1 MFARSISAVV
11 AGAVILFAAGCTS
24 NGSAFN
30 PPGGSH
36 LTFKHMYIS
45 DDSSPG
51 HVYVY
56 DLPVTSSSSP
66 VATVAVGIDPAML
79 FVDAKGRLF
88 VPEFTD
94 TSTTV
99 QVFKTPLTAAS
110 SPAFDLTTSQTDP
123 GAVAEDAAGNVYVA
137 DVDSGGYIDAYHG
150 PVNGA
155 ASPSYTISNNG
166 VGNSGLEDPYDI
178 AVAPNGDIY
187 ASDTKDIN
195 QFTPPFS
202 SASTPSSSVTPNQ
215 DNYGLRVDTQG
226 RVFVAD
232 ATADGEIDVY
242 TQPFPASGNGLRS
255 FAINVS
261 TTYVLGMA
269 FDGSG
274 NLWTVDGNGVL
285 WEIKAPITSSS
296 TAQQVLTVTNG
307 YGIAFGP

>member
-1 MFARSISAVV
+1 VFVRLTLAV
-11 AGAVILFAAGCTS
+11 AACCTLLFAAGCTS
-24 NGSAFN
+24 NGTAFN
-30 PPGGSH
+30 PPGGGH

-45 DDSSPG
+45 NLSNPAQ
-51 HVYVY
+51 VYVY

-66 VATVAVGIDPAML
+66 VATVNVGTDPGML

-88 VPEFTD
+88 VPEFTN

-99 QVFKTPLTAAS
+99 QVFQTPLTAAS
-110 SPAFDLTTSQTDP
+110 SPAFDLTTSQSDP
-123 GAVAEDAAGNVYVA
+123 AAVAEDAAGNVYVA
-137 DVDSGGYIDAYHG
+137 DVQFGGYIDVYDG

-166 VGNSGLEDPYDI
+166 VGSSGLKDPYDI
-178 AVAPNGDIY
+178 AVAPNGDLY

-202 SASTPSSSVTPNQ
+202 SASLPTASVTPNQ
-215 DNYGLRVDTQG
+215 NNYGLRVDTQG

-232 ATADGEIDVY
+232 ATANGEIDVY

-255 FAINVS
+255 FGINVS
-261 TTYVLGMA
+261 TRGLYGMA
-269 FDGSG
+269 FDGNG

-285 WEIKAPITSSS
+285 WEIKAPITASS
-296 TAQQVLTVTNG
+296 TAQQVLTGTNG